1 MGDFLNMDI
10 IVVKELEMKIIIKS
24 VNISPEKGTIKQ
36 PVEVI
41 ELTATGIKS
50 DAHSGKW
57 HRQVSLLA
65 LESIN
70 KFGELHKQQ
79 FTYGEFA
86 ENITTEGMELFHMR
100 PLDRLYN
107 DSVDMQVTQIGKKCH
122 GDGCAIYRET
132 GTCVMPKEG
141 IFARVVRPGTL
152 KAGDELN
159 YVPKIFQIHIITL
172 SDRASEGEYEDLS
185 GPAIRESVELLF
197 SVKGYK
203 CEIHNHIISD
213 SRRKFKNLLEKLFN
227 TADMIITTGGTGI
240 GPRDITVDTV
250 QPFLDKEI
258 PGIMDLV
265 RMKYGMEK
273 PNAVISR
280 SIAGIR
286 KRTLVFC
293 LPGSPKA
300 CKEYMTE
307 INQILFHLYMML
319 YNIDSH

>member
-1 MGDFLNMDI
+1 MQI
-10 IVVKELEMKIIIKS
+10 KIKS
-24 VNISPEKGTIKQ
+24 VNISTEKGTIKL
-36 PVEVI
+36 PVDNI
-41 ELTATGIKS
+41 ELTATGIKT

-65 LESIN
+65 WESME
-70 KFGELHKQQ
+70 KFGKLHKQE
-79 FTYGEFA
+79 FKYGEFA

-100 PLDRLYN
+100 PLDRLFN
-107 DSVDMQVTQIGKKCH
+107 ETVDLQVTQIGKKCH

-141 IFARVVRPGTL
+141 IFARVIKPGKI
-152 KAGDELN
+152 KAGDELT
-159 YVPKIFQIHIITL
+159 YQPKIFQIHIITL
-172 SDRASEGEYEDLS
+172 SDRASQGEYEDLS
-185 GPAIRESVELLF
+185 GPAVKESVEVLF
-197 SVKGYK
+197 SMKGYQ
-203 CEIHNHIISD
+203 CEVHNHIIPD
-213 SRRKFKNLLEKLFN
+213 NRRKLKNLLEKLFN
-227 TADMIITTGGTGI
+227 TADLIITTGGTGI

-250 QPFLDKEI
+250 QPFLHKEI

-280 SIAGIR
+280 SIAGVR
-286 KRTLVFC
+286 KKTLVFC

-307 INQILFHLYMML
+307 INQVLFHLYMML
-319 YNIDSH
+319 YGIDTH

>member
-1 MGDFLNMDI
+1 
-10 IVVKELEMKIIIKS
+10 MKLVIKS
-24 VNISPEKGTIKQ
+24 VNISLEKGTIKQ
-36 PVEVI
+36 PVESI
-41 ELTATGIKS
+41 ELSATGIKT

-65 LESIN
+65 WESME
-70 KFGELHKQQ
+70 KFGKLHKQE
-79 FTYGEFA
+79 FKYGDFA

-100 PLDRLYN
+100 PLDRLIN
-107 DSVDMQVTQIGKKCH
+107 ETIDLQVTQIGKKCH

-141 IFARVVRPGTL
+141 IFARVIKPGSL
-152 KAGDELN
+152 KAGDHLT
-159 YVPKIFQIHIITL
+159 YQPKIFQIHIITL
-172 SDRASEGEYEDLS
+172 SDRASQGEYEDLS
-185 GPAIRESVELLF
+185 GPAIKESVEILF
-197 SVKGYK
+197 TMKGYK
-203 CEIHNHIISD
+203 FEIHNHIIPD
-213 SRRKFKNLLEKLFN
+213 SRRKLKNMLEKLFN
-227 TADMIITTGGTGI
+227 TADLIITTGGTGI

-280 SIAGIR
+280 SIAGVR
-286 KRTLVFC
+286 KKTLVFC

-307 INQILFHLYMML
+307 INQVLFHLYMML
-319 YNIDSH
+319 YGIDSH

>member
-1 MGDFLNMDI
+1 
-10 IVVKELEMKIIIKS
+10 MKIKIKA
-24 VNISPEKGTIKQ
+24 VNISTETGTIKQ
-36 PVEVI
+36 PVESI
-41 ELTATGIKS
+41 ELTSTGIKT

-65 LESIN
+65 WESME
-70 KFGELHKQQ
+70 KFGKLHKQE
-79 FTYGEFA
+79 FKFGEFA
-86 ENITTEGMELFHMR
+86 ENITTQGMELFHMR
-100 PLDRLYN
+100 PLDRLHN
-107 DSVDMQVTQIGKKCH
+107 ETVDLQVTQIGKKCH

-141 IFARVVRPGTL
+141 IFARVIKPGTL
-152 KAGDELN
+152 KAGDELV
-159 YVPKIFQIHIITL
+159 YEPKVFQIHIITL

-185 GPAIRESVELLF
+185 GPAIKESVEVLF

-203 CEIHNHIISD
+203 CEVHNHIIPD
-213 SRRKFKNLLEKLFN
+213 SRRKLKNKLEKLFN
-227 TADMIITTGGTGI
+227 TADLIITTGGTGI

-250 QPFLDKEI
+250 KPFLQKEI

-280 SIAGIR
+280 SIAGVR
-286 KRTLVFC
+286 KKTLVFC

-300 CKEYMTE
+300 CKEYMSE
-307 INQILFHLYMML
+307 INQVLFHLYMML
-319 YNIDSH
+319 YGIDSH

>member
-1 MGDFLNMDI
+1 MQI
-10 IVVKELEMKIIIKS
+10 KIKS
-24 VNISPEKGTIKQ
+24 VNISIEKGTIKQ
-36 PVEVI
+36 PVDSI
-41 ELTATGIKS
+41 ELTSNGIRT

-65 LESIN
+65 WESME
-70 KFGELHKQQ
+70 KFGKLHNQEFK
-79 FTYGEFA
+79 YGEFA

-107 DSVDMQVTQIGKKCH
+107 DNVDLQVTQIGKKCH

-141 IFARVVRPGTL
+141 IFTRVIKPGII
-152 KAGDELN
+152 KAGDELT
-159 YVPKIFQIHIITL
+159 YQPKIFQIHIITL
-172 SDRASEGEYEDLS
+172 SDRASQGEYEDLS
-185 GPAIRESVELLF
+185 GPAIKESVEVLF

-203 CEIHNHIISD
+203 FEVHNHIIPD
-213 SRRKFKNLLEKLFN
+213 NRRKLKYLLEKLFN
-227 TADMIITTGGTGI
+227 TADLIITTGGTGI

-250 QPFLDKEI
+250 QPFLHKEI

-280 SIAGIR
+280 SIAGVR
-286 KRTLVFC
+286 KKTLVFC

-307 INQILFHLYMML
+307 INQVLFHLYMML
-319 YNIDSH
+319 YGIDSH

>member
-1 MGDFLNMDI
+1 
-10 IVVKELEMKIIIKS
+10 MKIKIKS
-24 VNISPEKGTIKQ
+24 VNISIEKGTIKQ
-36 PVEVI
+36 PVDSI
-41 ELTATGIKS
+41 ELCSTGIKT

-65 LESIN
+65 WESME
-70 KFGELHKQQ
+70 KFGKLHKQE
-79 FTYGEFA
+79 FKYGDFA

-100 PLDRLYN
+100 PLDRLFN
-107 DSVDMQVTQIGKKCH
+107 ETVDMQVTQIGKKCH

-141 IFARVVRPGTL
+141 IFARVIKPGSL
-152 KAGDELN
+152 KAGDELT
-159 YVPKIFQIHIITL
+159 YEPKVFQIHIITL
-172 SDRASEGEYEDLS
+172 SDRASQGEYEDLS
-185 GPAIRESVELLF
+185 GPAIKESVEMLF

-203 CEIHNHIISD
+203 CEVHNHIIPD
-213 SRRKFKNLLEKLFN
+213 SRRKLKNRLEKLFN
-227 TADMIITTGGTGI
+227 TADLIITTGGTGI

-250 QPFLDKEI
+250 KPFLQKEI

-280 SIAGIR
+280 SIAGVR
-286 KRTLVFC
+286 KKTLVFC

-307 INQILFHLYMML
+307 INQVLFHLYMML
-319 YNIDSH
+319 YGIDAH

>member
-1 MGDFLNMDI
+1 
-10 IVVKELEMKIIIKS
+10 MKICIKS
-24 VNISPEKGTIKQ
+24 VNISKEKGTIKQ
-36 PVEVI
+36 PVDSI
-41 ELTATGIKS
+41 ELTSTGITS

-65 LESIN
+65 WESIQ
-70 KFGELHKQQ
+70 KFGEIHKQE
-79 FTYGEFA
+79 FKFGDFA
-86 ENITTEGMELFHMR
+86 ENITTKGMELFHMR
-100 PLDRLYN
+100 PLDRLFN
-107 DSVDMQVTQIGKKCH
+107 DTVDLQVTQIGKKCH

-141 IFARVVRPGTL
+141 IFARVIKPGKL
-152 KAGDELN
+152 KAGDELT
-159 YVPKIFQIHIITL
+159 YQPKIFQIHIITL

-185 GPAIRESVELLF
+185 GPAIKESVEILF
-197 SVKGYK
+197 SMKGYK
-203 CEIHNHIISD
+203 SEIHNHIIPD
-213 SRRKFKNLLEKLFN
+213 NRRKLKNKLEKLFN
-227 TADMIITTGGTGI
+227 IADLIITTGGTGI

-265 RMKYGMEK
+265 RMKYGLEK

-280 SIAGIR
+280 SIAGVR
-286 KRTLVFC
+286 KKTLVFC

-307 INQILFHLYMML
+307 INQVLFHLYMML
-319 YNIDSH
+319 YGIDSH

>member
-1 MGDFLNMDI
+1 MQI
-10 IVVKELEMKIIIKS
+10 KIKS
-24 VNISPEKGTIKQ
+24 VNISIEKGTIKQ
-36 PVEVI
+36 PVDSI
-41 ELTATGIKS
+41 ELTSNGIRT

-65 LESIN
+65 WESME
-70 KFGELHKQQ
+70 KFGKLHNQEFK
-79 FTYGEFA
+79 YGEFA

-107 DSVDMQVTQIGKKCH
+107 DNVDLQVTQIGKKCH

-141 IFARVVRPGTL
+141 IFARVIKPGII
-152 KAGDELN
+152 KAGDKLT
-159 YVPKIFQIHIITL
+159 YQPKIFQIHIITL
-172 SDRASEGEYEDLS
+172 SDRASQGEYEDLS
-185 GPAIRESVELLF
+185 GPAIKESVEVLF

-203 CEIHNHIISD
+203 FEVHNHIIPD
-213 SRRKFKNLLEKLFN
+213 NRRKLKYLLEKLFN
-227 TADMIITTGGTGI
+227 TADLIITTGGTGI

-250 QPFLDKEI
+250 QPFLHKEI

-265 RMKYGMEK
+265 RMKYGLEK

-280 SIAGIR
+280 SIAGVR
-286 KRTLVFC
+286 KKTLVFC

-307 INQILFHLYMML
+307 INQVLFHLYMML
-319 YNIDSH
+319 YGIDSH